1 MLTKTMA
8 IYAEFDLFV
17 KGIKQRT
24 VITAVFIS
32 ILSAT
37 LVILLIPTLVPFA
50 KIGMYPLI
58 VGISLVTAA
67 LIRKHQGYAMW
78 ELSIIGQGIALIGV
92 ALFIIAILL

>member
-1 MLTKTMA
+1 MLTRTIA

-17 KGIKQRT
+17 KGAKQRT
-24 VITAVFIS
+24 VITAVFAS
-32 ILSAT
+32 IFTAT
-37 LVILLIPTLVPFA
+37 LIILLIPTLVPLA
-50 KIGMYPLI
+50 KIGMYPLM
-58 VGISLVTAA
+58 VGISFVAAA